1 MWQLKFAGIKHAK
14 KWMKLSHIPDEIARS
29 DNDIFIVEY
38 LNHKFNPE
46 HQIRDVEVMSM
57 KDNLGPPKSTGE

>member
-1 MWQLKFAGIKHAK
+1 
-14 KWMKLSHIPDEIARS
+14 MKLSHIPDEIARS

-38 LNHKFNPE
+38 LNHKFDPE
-46 HQIRDVEVMSM
+46 HQIRIVVIMSM